1 MIPPFE
7 ASTGL
12 LPSGVHEATWEE
24 FVARFGW
31 TPHRLALLA
40 GLKAALD
47 ALEAAGCPRVYVDGS
62 FVTAK
67 PDPGDFDGCWE
78 PAGVDVDVL
87 DGNLLLAALAPVPV
101 QRFQERY
108 VGARKL
114 VCLVQVLLAT
124 LEALFAEHGTPVTLH
139 GGGIGR
145 YELAGEH
152 TLQLVLRGDPDKS
165 PERCRNLA

>member
-78 PAGVDVDVL
+78 TDGVDP
-87 DGNLLLAALAPVPV
+87 G
-101 QRFQERY
+101 
-108 VGARKL
+108 
-114 VCLVQVLLAT
+114 
-124 LEALFAEHGTPVTLH
+124 
-139 GGGIGR
+139 
-145 YELAGEH
+145 
-152 TLQLVLRGDPDKS
+152 
-165 PERCRNLA
+165 